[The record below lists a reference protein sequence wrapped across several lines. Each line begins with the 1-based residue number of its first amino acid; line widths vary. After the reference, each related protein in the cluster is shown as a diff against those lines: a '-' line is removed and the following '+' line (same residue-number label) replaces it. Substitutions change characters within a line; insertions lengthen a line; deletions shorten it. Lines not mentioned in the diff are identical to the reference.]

1 MASPHVAG
9 AAALLRQAR
18 PGLAAAGYRD
28 VLQNSADPAVWSGS
42 PGLGLLDIV
51 HRQGAGMLDI
61 DDAIASKTTISP
73 GKLSLGEG
81 SGGSGTLTVSNSG
94 SAPVTYNLSHVVAI
108 STGAQTFGP
117 LVNDFWLPDTSV
129 TFSAPSVT
137 VPAGGTAAVGVTIT
151 ADPSEDGF
159 PTKGL
164 YGGYLVFTDG
174 SNADAVFRVPYVGF
188 KGDYQSIV
196 AMPNAPVVG
205 KRNPPFVNGDQT
217 YTAAPANEVW
227 TLASPDEVPNV
238 LLHFDHQ
245 VRRLELQVVNAASG
259 APVHPTFSTYV
270 VRNFV
275 ARNATRPPA
284 GGPVQRGGERL
295 RVPVGRDSYARQRE
309 GHGRSPQGRTRWAV
323 QGDREGAEGAWR
335 SRQPGGL
342 GNPDIADDNDRPA
355 LAESIERES
364 GAGESRPR
372 SLCINGAEPRTER
385 LASRD
390 EAVYDPGRLGRGRRR
405 RLSHGIGEN

>member
-18 PGLAAAGYRD
+18 PGLAAAGFRD
-28 VLQNSADPAVWSGS
+28 VLQNSADPAVWSGN

-51 HRQGAGMLDI
+51 HRQGAGMIDI

-81 SGGSGTLTVSNSG
+81 SGGSATLTVSNSG
-94 SAPVTYNLSHVVAI
+94 SAPVTYDLSHEVAI

-137 VPAGGTAAVGVTIT
+137 VPAGGTATVGVTIT
-151 ADPSEDGF
+151 ADPSEDGI
-159 PTKGL
+159 PTNGL
-164 YGGYLVFTDG
+164 YGGYLIFTDG

-196 AMPNAPVVG
+196 ALPNAPVVG

-217 YTAAPANEVW
+217 YTAAAANEVW

-259 APVHPTFSTYV
+259 KPVHPSFSTYA

-275 ARNATRPPA
+275 ARNATRPPV
-284 GGPVQRGGERL
+284 GGPFSADENVFAFPWDGTRMHDNGKGTADHRKP
-295 RVPVGRDSYARQRE
+295 VPDGQYKVIAK
-309 GHGRSPQGRTRWAV
+309 ALKAL
-323 QGDREGAEGAWR
+323 GD
-335 SRQPGGL
+335 P
-342 GNPDIADDNDRPA
+342 GNPADWEIQTSPTITIDRP
-355 LAESIERES
+355 
-364 GAGESRPR
+364 
-372 SLCINGAEPRTER
+372 
-385 LASRD
+385 
-390 EAVYDPGRLGRGRRR
+390 
-405 RLSHGIGEN
+405 